1 VTARRARQ
9 SVREKLHE
17 EGRTARI
24 GIIGA
29 GFWAASFYLPF
40 LRDLPGVEIVG
51 VVRRDPDAL
60 RALRN
65 SFPMEIATSDVD
77 ELLARGCEGVIVA
90 SPHTRH
96 REHAEAALRAGAHVL
111 IEKPMTVTPED
122 AQAVAQ
128 TAATEGRVVS
138 LAYGWNYSPIGVW
151 AADVADSGV
160 LGELR
165 SVSGHMASALV
176 RMFSGE
182 GGYGVVTLDG
192 YDFEASPDTW
202 ARPGAGG
209 GYLYGQL
216 SHQLGLALNLV
227 GSDPEVV
234 YAQMGLL
241 PNGVDID
248 VAVTVRFAG
257 GVIGSFTGH
266 GRLPWGTR
274 YPFEL
279 RVAGTRGVMTLD
291 FERERADVNLV
302 DGANADAA
310 GGRDAFKRTERDLW
324 LEVADGDGIY
334 TCRGPAQFLVDLCN
348 GQDPIDRAPVQ
359 TGVRA
364 VAIMDAA
371 LRSARLRRPVQLA
384 AAA

>member
-9 SVREKLHE
+9 SVRKSPRRRR
-17 EGRTARI
+17 RTARI

-51 VVRRDPDAL
+51 VVRRDPEAL

-65 SFPMEIATSDVD
+65 SFPMEIATGDIR
-77 ELLARGCEGVIVA
+77 ELLARGCDGVIVA

-96 REHAEAALRAGAHVL
+96 REHAEAALCAGAHVL

-122 AQAVAQ
+122 ARAVAR
-128 TAATEGRVVS
+128 TAVTEGRVVS

-151 AADVADSGV
+151 AADVAESGA
-160 LGELR
+160 LGDLR

-192 YDFEASPDTW
+192 YAFEASPNTW
-202 ARPGAGG
+202 ARPDAGG
-209 GYLYGQL
+209 GYLYGQI

-227 GSDPEVV
+227 RSEPEVV
-234 YAQMGLL
+234 YAQIGLL

-248 VAVTVRFAG
+248 VAVTVRFTD
-257 GVIGSFTGH
+257 GVVGSFTGH

-279 RVAGTRGVMTLD
+279 RVAGTDGVMTVD
-291 FERERADVNLV
+291 FERERADANLT
-302 DGANADAA
+302 DGANADVA
-310 GGRDAFKRTERDLW
+310 GGRQAFEGTERDLW

-334 TCRGPAQFLVDLCN
+334 TCEGPAKFLVDLCN
-348 GQDPIDRAPVQ
+348 GHNPVDRAPARV
-359 TGVRA
+359 GVRA
-364 VAIMDAA
+364 VSIIDAA
-371 LRSARLRRPVQLA
+371 LRSARSGCPVELVVA
-384 AAA
+384 A